1 MEVAKP
7 TYSIYIY
14 IYIYKA
20 KLKIIRKKLRNNKK
34 NEENYKT
41 TIFWME
47 FGYVFDQI

>member
-1 MEVAKP
+1 MEVAKS
-7 TYSIYIY
+7 TYSLSLSLSLYIYIYIY

-41 TIFWME
+41 TIF
-47 FGYVFDQI
+47 

>member
-34 NEENYKT
+34 NEEKYKT
-41 TIFWME
+41 TSF
-47 FGYVFDQI
+47 